1 MARTPSP
8 TQGMLSIAQVA
19 ARQGVAAKTVR
30 RWIAE
35 GRLPAQ
41 RVGPKLIRIAE
52 SDLERVERACGPI
65 KDPVSQAVEAL
76 TARPLTDDEITRL
89 TELLRGSS
97 AR

>member
-1 MARTPSP
+1 MASTPNLKS
-8 TQGMLSIAQVA
+8 MLSIAQVA
-19 ARQGVAAKTVR
+19 ARQGVAQKTVR

-52 SDLERVERACGPI
+52 ADLARIERACGPM

-76 TARPLTDDEITRL
+76 TARPLTNEEIACL
-89 TELLRGSS
+89 VELLKSRQS
-97 AR
+97 A